1 MKRMHEN
8 EVKYMEE
15 IPEQV
20 QDRINYHCEALNV
33 SNEKA
38 PEYNMDNV
46 SFENVMNR
54 HNKTR

>member
-1 MKRMHEN
+1 MMHEN